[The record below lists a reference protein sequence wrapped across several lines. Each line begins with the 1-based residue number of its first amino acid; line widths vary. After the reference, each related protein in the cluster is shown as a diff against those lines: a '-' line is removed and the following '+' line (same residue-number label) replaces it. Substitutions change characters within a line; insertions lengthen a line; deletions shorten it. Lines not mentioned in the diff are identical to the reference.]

1 MLRAWDDTISL
12 LTYPLGSEDPNPPFQ
27 RQNRSNA
34 IYPYT
39 MLDDVLDA
47 PPQERSWTALHIE
60 NDYLHAI
67 VLPDLGGHLYS
78 VYDKVSGRE
87 LFYRNHVVKYGL
99 VATRGAWV
107 SGGIE
112 FNFPMGHTY
121 TTVSPVSWEM
131 GEDDE
136 GVWIAVGNIC
146 RLSRMEWW
154 VKLILEPDQ
163 RRLRERIWLHNRTP
177 LPQRFWF
184 WNNSAVPATDDL
196 HLVYPARKVQI
207 GGKILDYPVHEG
219 LDLSWYKNRD
229 AAGDIFTLDV
239 TEGFFGCHYVDSDFG
254 MVNVADPWEV
264 EGRKFFTWGTCDEGM
279 IWVNH
284 LTDSDGQY
292 VEIQSGRFETQSI
305 WEFLPAG
312 GQITWEEHW
321 MPEHGMG
328 GWVCANADA
337 VLNFELRDGRVRLG
351 ALTTALRRNLLLSLE
366 TGGEVVWSQEL
377 TGDPRK
383 PFQITLKQPAHHG
396 PDTEYS
402 LVLSDPFEEHE
413 IIRYVHPPLRE
424 RRPKPSETGE
434 SVLPT
439 PLPEAECG
447 AEELC
452 VRATN
457 ALRRQEHNEVRRLAQ
472 AALAIDP
479 GCARAHTLLGLLDCR
494 AALWESARDHLQ
506 QAVLRD
512 KEPDDSWQAL
522 GLARWQCG
530 DADGARLA
538 LREAYRRGCP
548 EGAESLLW
556 HIEDRETG
564 VSPWEGPLDPAEA
577 LPFLIGLDRAA
588 GEPRDESDE
597 DRLERFAHWA
607 RGDVNLWL
615 EEAFAADEVGAVS
628 LLEHAREACPDA
640 ENSPMLHYCLAY
652 WYAALDDPEA
662 AARALAN
669 ARRCPLDFCFPSR
682 VEELPVLQSALAADP
697 NDWHARYLLGNL
709 LAALGRTQEALG
721 AWRRALATP
730 PAAGQPDP
738 AGFAVLQ
745 RNIALGAR
753 LWEQD
758 FATSADHYRRAIA
771 CNPEDY
777 RYYLDLA
784 DLYTRNPEVAPP
796 APAVSP
802 QTGAPPDP
810 EPAVLALLQ
819 SAPEAVQD
827 KWQVA
832 ARMAEAL
839 GKVGRFD
846 EALAILRGHRF
857 FPWEGA
863 RHMHAVW
870 AQCLSGRAAQHTAE
884 GDHAAALADLEEA
897 LTYPR
902 NLGVGKPAHP
912 QDARLHWLAAEAAGA
927 LAASGSSHA
936 VSSAAV
942 GESDVPGGV
951 DLAAVRA
958 AHLTAAADE
967 VHPQPCEADRYRILA
982 LRALGRDQ
990 EADDLEKKLP
1000 PSR

>member
-1 MLRAWDDTISL
+1 MLRVWQDTLSL
-12 LTYPLGSEDPNPPFQ
+12 LTYPLGAEDPNPPFQ
-27 RQNRSNA
+27 RQNRPNA

-47 PPQERSWTALHIE
+47 PAQERAWTALHIE

-67 VLPDLGGHLYS
+67 VLPELGGHLYS
-78 VYDKVSGRE
+78 VYDKVCRRE

-121 TTVSPVSWEM
+121 TTVSPVSWEI

-136 GVWIAVGNIC
+136 GAWIAVGNIC
-146 RLSRMEWW
+146 RVSRMEWW
-154 VKLILEPDQ
+154 VKLVLEPDQ

-184 WNNSAVPATDDL
+184 WNNAAVPATEDL

-207 GGKILDYPVHEG
+207 GGKILDYPVHDG
-219 LDLSWYKNRD
+219 LDLSWYKNRE

-264 EGRKFFTWGTCDEGM
+264 AGRKFFTWGTCDEGM

-312 GQITWEEHW
+312 AEITWEEYW

-337 VLNFELRDGRVRLG
+337 VLNFELRDGRVHLG
-351 ALTTALRRNLLLSLE
+351 ALTTAARRDLLLSLE
-366 TGGEVVWSQEL
+366 TGGAVVWSQEVSL
-377 TGDPRK
+377 EPRT
-383 PFQITLKQPAHHG
+383 PFQITLKQPAQHG
-396 PDTEYS
+396 AHTEYN
-402 LVLSDPFEEHE
+402 LVLCDPYEGEE

-424 RRPKPSETGE
+424 RRPRPSQTGE
-434 SVLPT
+434 CNLPAPT
-439 PLPEAECG
+439 PEAECG

-457 ALRRQEHNEVRRLAQ
+457 ALRRMEHHEVRRLAQ
-472 AALAIDP
+472 AALTMDP

-494 AALWESARDHLQ
+494 AALWESARAHLE
-506 QAVLRD
+506 QAVRRD
-512 KEPDDSWQAL
+512 REPADSWQAL

-530 DADGARLA
+530 DVDGAQLA
-538 LREAYRRGCP
+538 LREAYRRGCAA
-548 EGAESLLW
+548 GAERLAAW
-556 HIEDRETG
+556 IEEDQQG
-564 VSPWEGPLDPAEA
+564 IPPYEGPLDPRDV
-577 LPFLIGLDRAA
+577 LPVLVGFDRAV

-597 DRLERFAHWA
+597 DRLERFTQWA
-607 RGDVNLWL
+607 RGDVHLWM
-615 EEAFAADEVGAVS
+615 EEAFAADEVSAVS
-628 LLEHAREACPDA
+628 LLEYAREVCPGA
-640 ENSPMLHYCLAY
+640 EDSPMLHYCLAY
-652 WYAALDDPEA
+652 WYKTLDDAEA
-662 AARALAN
+662 ANEALIR

-682 VEELPVLQSALAADP
+682 VEELPILEFALKEDP
-697 NDWHARYLLGNL
+697 CDWRARYLLGNL
-709 LAALGRTQEALG
+709 LAALDRTTEAMA
-721 AWRRALATP
+721 AWREALATP
-730 PAAGQPDP
+730 ASAGESDP
-738 AGFAVLQ
+738 AGFAVLL

-753 LWEQD
+753 MWEKD
-758 FATSADHYRRAIA
+758 FATSAEFYRRAIA
-771 CNPEDY
+771 CNPQDY

-784 DLYTRNPEVAPP
+784 DLYTQHPEVLAES
-796 APAVSP
+796 VSP
-802 QTGAPPDP
+802 ADP

-819 SAPEAVQD
+819 SAPEAVQG

-832 ARMAEAL
+832 ARIAEAL

-846 EALAILRGHRF
+846 EAIEILRAHRF

-870 AQCLSGRAAQHTAE
+870 AQCLVGRAERHAAA
-884 GDHAAALADLEEA
+884 GNHAAALADLEDA

-927 LAASGSSHA
+927 LGDTARR
-936 VSSAAV
+936 
-942 GESDVPGGV
+942 EM
-951 DLAAVRA
+951 
-958 AHLTAAADE
+958 HLQAAADE
-967 VHPQPCEADRYRILA
+967 VHPQTCEADRYRALA
-982 LRALGRDQ
+982 LRALGRGEEAQ
-990 EADDLEKKLP
+990 ELERKLRP
-1000 PSR
+1000 AG